1 MSTFPWDRL
10 PNNELDRWIHQTE
23 FNHGGLDLE
32 IEKDGTLI
40 CQITGYDY
48 YEIKPNQNLSDKNK
62 SFLDSALKISG
73 LFNLQYTLTDNK
85 MNISGRTNTTFNNFG
100 DKLKE
105 FTTDRILV
113 PDTNALL
120 DKTLSNLIFKISED
134 FFKNLK
140 IIIPR
145 LVILELEKIANTEK
159 NEKKRKVMY
168 AYSELLLLKKNGAEF
183 LPEISVEL
191 LNDFT
196 SFSGN
201 LTIDSWIRRE
211 IKNEAFKELTESNP
225 SGYTL
230 FTSDLVNALS
240 ANAENLPTLY
250 VSKLPFSND
259 IPQPLRSQMIG
270 FLILLSILF
279 EEIQIKVN
287 SKWFKIKGI
296 WEGKTTEDWTE
307 NVITYSQYPV
317 ENQIKDVHENFSDS
331 TSYKILNL
339 LDYIKSK
346 ISTDEVSKYIEEKI
360 EKINKISDEKDRMKK
375 CIELKPYFNWFRSQ
389 FTI

>member
-1 MSTFPWDRL
+1 MSTFQWDRL
-10 PNNELDRWIHQTE
+10 SNTEIDRWIHQSE
-23 FNHGGLDLE
+23 FSNGSLNLE
-32 IEKDGTLI
+32 IEKDGILI
-40 CQITGYDY
+40 CQINGYDHY
-48 YEIKPNQNLSDKNK
+48 KINPNQTLSNKDKAL
-62 SFLDSALKISG
+62 LDSAMKISG

-85 MNISGRTNTTFNNFG
+85 MDVSETTNTTFSSFK
-100 DKLKE
+100 DKLE
-105 FTTDRILV
+105 AFTTDRILI

-120 DKTLSNLIFKISED
+120 DRTLSNLTFKISED
-134 FFKNLK
+134 FIKNLK

-145 LVILELEKIANTEK
+145 LVILELEKIANSEK
-159 NEKKRKVMY
+159 NEKKRIVMS

-196 SFSGN
+196 SFSGK
-201 LTIDSWIRRE
+201 LSIDSWIRRE
-211 IKNEAFKELTESNP
+211 IKNEAFKELTETNP

-250 VSKLPFSND
+250 VSKLPFAEN
-259 IPQPLRSQMIG
+259 IPQPIRSQMIR
-270 FLILLSILF
+270 FLILSAILF
-279 EEIQIKVN
+279 EEIQIKMN

-296 WEGKTTEDWTE
+296 WEGKTTEDWMD
-307 NVITYSQYPV
+307 NVVSYSQYPI
-317 ENQIKDVHENFSDS
+317 ENQIRDIYENFSNS

-346 ISTDEVSKYIEEKI
+346 ISTDEVLKYVEEKI
-360 EKINKISDEKDRMKK
+360 EKIDKSYDEKERMKK
-375 CIELKPYFNWFRSQ
+375 CIELKPYFNWFLTQ
-389 FTI
+389 FTV